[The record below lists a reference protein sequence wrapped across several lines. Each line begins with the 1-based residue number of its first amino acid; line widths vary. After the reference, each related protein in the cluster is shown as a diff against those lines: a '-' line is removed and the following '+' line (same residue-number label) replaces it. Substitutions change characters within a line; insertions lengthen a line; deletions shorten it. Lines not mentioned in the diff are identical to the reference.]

1 MSDHSLAYHM
11 LMFVH
16 IRYVGDTLKEMIVIE
31 GLIYLFCYRG
41 LGFCGKK
48 LFFSLPND
56 KFFHSQLHSKSH
68 HVPPH

>member
-31 GLIYLFCYRG
+31 GLIYLFC
-41 LGFCGKK
+41 GKK